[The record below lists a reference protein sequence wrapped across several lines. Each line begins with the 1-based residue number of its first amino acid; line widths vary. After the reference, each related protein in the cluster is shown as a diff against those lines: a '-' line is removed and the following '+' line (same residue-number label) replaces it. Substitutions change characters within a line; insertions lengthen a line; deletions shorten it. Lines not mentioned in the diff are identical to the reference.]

1 MRIGYA
7 IPCHR
12 HVDKNI
18 IHELLDSLS
27 VSTKLPDEVS
37 ISFSGVEDIS
47 DIKPTDYNFPLY
59 ITHTSGN
66 NSTGKNRNIAAEKL
80 NTDLI
85 CFFDSDDL
93 VHPQRNEIL
102 LDAFKNDEV
111 KVLVHDLYFYH
122 GELSGPEMIENLLK
136 DKTFT
141 IDKCKNGNEFGF
153 IEKTNLLINYHD
165 TIKPNVG
172 QPENSEKHLNYAN
185 GHITIRKEIFE
196 KFKYEDISKVEDTQY
211 NLNLLKNGYKFSHIS
226 DPLMIYRP

>member
-1 MRIGYA
+1 
-7 IPCHR
+7 
-12 HVDKNI
+12 
-18 IHELLDSLS
+18 
-27 VSTKLPDEVS
+27 
-37 ISFSGVEDIS
+37 
-47 DIKPTDYNFPLY
+47 
-59 ITHTSGN
+59 
-66 NSTGKNRNIAAEKL
+66 L